1 MQTRASYHGLKVGS
15 LPAGPR
21 NQITDVP
28 GVTVGHCTVDT
39 DTHKTGVTVLFPC
52 AENPFVHKLPAAA
65 FVLNG
70 YGKSAGLVQIQEL
83 GTLESPIALTN
94 TLNVGKVHDALV
106 GYLVERCEAEGVELR
121 SVNPV
126 VCECNDSTLN
136 DICHRAVEESHV
148 RAAMEQ
154 AGADFDEGDVGA
166 GKGMVC
172 HDLKG
177 GIGSASRL
185 MEVDGKTYTLDPTT
199 GGYIES
205 PSATAGMD
213 YQQLMTLGQAEMVQL
228 YIDGATAAEDFAFTE
243 EENGLRVSFTMPTE
257 QLGQMQQQISSLM
270 TDELLPALEEQMRQ
284 SVSEQMDAL
293 LESMGGAE
301 ALQVDQAQLDAL
313 IDQQVQMVMEM
324 ERQLFESLQINGLS
338 CDMLITDGV
347 INDQTVGMQMEFA
360 LRDLVD
366 SLAGSLGVTGTD
378 TSTVPESCGLD
389 MQIHAVIADRNQEI
403 EIDFP
408 DFDAAA

>member
-1 MQTRASYHGLKVGS
+1 MEGAFKDQVQTMAMKMSGEVMGNRSIPRPISWTARPTPSTRP
-15 LPAGPR
+15 PA
-21 NQITDVP
+21 
-28 GVTVGHCTVDT
+28 
-39 DTHKTGVTVLFPC
+39 
-52 AENPFVHKLPAAA
+52 
-65 FVLNG
+65 
-70 YGKSAGLVQIQEL
+70 
-83 GTLESPIALTN
+83 
-94 TLNVGKVHDALV
+94 
-106 GYLVERCEAEGVELR
+106 
-121 SVNPV
+121 
-126 VCECNDSTLN
+126 
-136 DICHRAVEESHV
+136 
-148 RAAMEQ
+148 
-154 AGADFDEGDVGA
+154 
-166 GKGMVC
+166 
-172 HDLKG
+172 
-177 GIGSASRL
+177 
-185 MEVDGKTYTLDPTT
+185 
-199 GGYIES
+199 GYIES

-408 DFDAAA
+408 DFGAAA

>member
-1 MQTRASYHGLKVGS
+1 MSRRFAFLLSLALVMAVALTGCGMNKEKAIEQMGQALTDSSVIESGRLTGEISGTISLGADSIPMELTMEGAFKDQMQTMAMKMSGEVMGNPL
-15 LPAGPR
+15 
-21 NQITDVP
+21 
-28 GVTVGHCTVDT
+28 DT
-39 DTHKTGVTVLFPC
+39 ETYQL
-52 AENPFVHKLPAAA
+52 
-65 FVLNG
+65 
-70 YGKSAGLVQIQEL
+70 
-83 GTLESPIALTN
+83 
-94 TLNVGKVHDALV
+94 
-106 GYLVERCEAEGVELR
+106 
-121 SVNPV
+121 
-126 VCECNDSTLN
+126 
-136 DICHRAVEESHV
+136 
-148 RAAMEQ
+148 
-154 AGADFDEGDVGA
+154 
-166 GKGMVC
+166 
-172 HDLKG
+172 
-177 GIGSASRL
+177 
-185 MEVDGKTYTLDPTT
+185 DGKTYTLDPTT

-293 LESMGGAE
+293 LASMGGAE

-408 DFDAAA
+408 DFGALARGSFLRLFYCAYSSQSCAKIQNAFSAVLRWAVAGVMSSRSPLQRRSTVTSASSRRICSITLAGMLV

>member
-1 MQTRASYHGLKVGS
+1 MSRRFAFLLSLALVMAVALTGCGMNKEKAIEQMGQALTDSSVIESGRLTGEISGTISLGADSIPMELTMEGAFKDQMQTMAMKMSGEVMGNPL
-15 LPAGPR
+15 
-21 NQITDVP
+21 
-28 GVTVGHCTVDT
+28 DT
-39 DTHKTGVTVLFPC
+39 ETYQL
-52 AENPFVHKLPAAA
+52 
-65 FVLNG
+65 
-70 YGKSAGLVQIQEL
+70 
-83 GTLESPIALTN
+83 
-94 TLNVGKVHDALV
+94 
-106 GYLVERCEAEGVELR
+106 
-121 SVNPV
+121 
-126 VCECNDSTLN
+126 
-136 DICHRAVEESHV
+136 
-148 RAAMEQ
+148 
-154 AGADFDEGDVGA
+154 
-166 GKGMVC
+166 
-172 HDLKG
+172 
-177 GIGSASRL
+177 
-185 MEVDGKTYTLDPTT
+185 DGKTYTLDPTT

-243 EENGLRVSFTMPTE
+243 EGEWPAG
-257 QLGQMQQQISSLM
+257 QLHHAHRTASGQMQQQISSLM

-408 DFDAAA
+408 DFGAAA

>member
-1 MQTRASYHGLKVGS
+1 
-15 LPAGPR
+15 
-21 NQITDVP
+21 
-28 GVTVGHCTVDT
+28 
-39 DTHKTGVTVLFPC
+39 
-52 AENPFVHKLPAAA
+52 
-65 FVLNG
+65 
-70 YGKSAGLVQIQEL
+70 
-83 GTLESPIALTN
+83 
-94 TLNVGKVHDALV
+94 
-106 GYLVERCEAEGVELR
+106 
-121 SVNPV
+121 
-126 VCECNDSTLN
+126 
-136 DICHRAVEESHV
+136 
-148 RAAMEQ
+148 
-154 AGADFDEGDVGA
+154 
-166 GKGMVC
+166 
-172 HDLKG
+172 
-177 GIGSASRL
+177 
-185 MEVDGKTYTLDPTT
+185 
-199 GGYIES
+199 
-205 PSATAGMD
+205 
-213 YQQLMTLGQAEMVQL
+213 
-228 YIDGATAAEDFAFTE
+228 
-243 EENGLRVSFTMPTE
+243 MPTE

-389 MQIHAVIADRNQEI
+389 MQIHAVIADHNQEI

-408 DFDAAA
+408 DFGAAA

>member
-1 MQTRASYHGLKVGS
+1 MSRRFAFLLSLALVMAVALTGCGMNKEKAIEQMGQALTDSSVIESGRLTGEISGTISLGADSIPMELTMEGAFKDQMQTMAMKMSGEVMGNPL
-15 LPAGPR
+15 
-21 NQITDVP
+21 
-28 GVTVGHCTVDT
+28 DT
-39 DTHKTGVTVLFPC
+39 ET
-52 AENPFVHKLPAAA
+52 
-65 FVLNG
+65 
-70 YGKSAGLVQIQEL
+70 
-83 GTLESPIALTN
+83 
-94 TLNVGKVHDALV
+94 
-106 GYLVERCEAEGVELR
+106 
-121 SVNPV
+121 
-126 VCECNDSTLN
+126 
-136 DICHRAVEESHV
+136 
-148 RAAMEQ
+148 M
-154 AGADFDEGDVGA
+154 VGA
-166 GKGMVC
+166 Q
-172 HDLKG
+172 
-177 GIGSASRL
+177 ASKEQL
-185 MEVDGKTYTLDPTT
+185 DGKTYTLDPTT

-270 TDELLPALEEQMRQ
+270 IDELLPALEEQMRQ

>member
-1 MQTRASYHGLKVGS
+1 MSRRFAFLLS
-15 LPAGPR
+15 LA
-21 NQITDVP
+21 
-28 GVTVGHCTVDT
+28 
-39 DTHKTGVTVLFPC
+39 
-52 AENPFVHKLPAAA
+52 
-65 FVLNG
+65 
-70 YGKSAGLVQIQEL
+70 LVMAV
-83 GTLESPIALTN
+83 ALTGCGMN
-94 TLNVGKVHDALV
+94 KEKAIEQMGQALTDS
-106 GYLVERCEAEGVELR
+106 
-121 SVNPV
+121 SV
-126 VCECNDSTLN
+126 
-136 DICHRAVEESHV
+136 IESG
-148 RAAMEQ
+148 RLTGEISGTISL
-154 AGADFDEGDVGA
+154 GADSIPMTMAMKMSG
-166 GKGMVC
+166 
-172 HDLKG
+172 
-177 GIGSASRL
+177 
-185 MEVDGKTYTLDPTT
+185 EVMGNPLDTETYQLDGKTYTLDPTT

-389 MQIHAVIADRNQEI
+389 MQIHAVIADHNQEI

-408 DFDAAA
+408 DFGAAA

>member
-1 MQTRASYHGLKVGS
+1 MSRRFAFLLSLALVMAVALTGCGMNKEKAIEQMGQALTDSSVIESGRLTGEISGTISLGADSIPMELTMEGAFKDQMQTMAMKMSGEVMGNPL
-15 LPAGPR
+15 
-21 NQITDVP
+21 
-28 GVTVGHCTVDT
+28 DT
-39 DTHKTGVTVLFPC
+39 ETYQL
-52 AENPFVHKLPAAA
+52 
-65 FVLNG
+65 
-70 YGKSAGLVQIQEL
+70 
-83 GTLESPIALTN
+83 
-94 TLNVGKVHDALV
+94 
-106 GYLVERCEAEGVELR
+106 
-121 SVNPV
+121 
-126 VCECNDSTLN
+126 
-136 DICHRAVEESHV
+136 
-148 RAAMEQ
+148 
-154 AGADFDEGDVGA
+154 
-166 GKGMVC
+166 
-172 HDLKG
+172 
-177 GIGSASRL
+177 
-185 MEVDGKTYTLDPTT
+185 DGKTYTLDPTT

-228 YIDGATAAEDFAFTE
+228 YIDGATAAEDFAFAE

-301 ALQVDQAQLDAL
+301 ALQVDQAQLNAL
-313 IDQQVQMVMEM
+313 IDQQAQMVMEM

-408 DFDAAA
+408 DFGAAA

>member
-1 MQTRASYHGLKVGS
+1 MSRRFAFLLSLALVMAVALTGCGMNKEKAIEQMGQALTDSSVIESGRLTGEISGTISLGADSIPMELTMEGAFKDQMQTMAMKMSGEVMGNPL
-15 LPAGPR
+15 
-21 NQITDVP
+21 
-28 GVTVGHCTVDT
+28 DT
-39 DTHKTGVTVLFPC
+39 ETYQL
-52 AENPFVHKLPAAA
+52 
-65 FVLNG
+65 
-70 YGKSAGLVQIQEL
+70 
-83 GTLESPIALTN
+83 
-94 TLNVGKVHDALV
+94 
-106 GYLVERCEAEGVELR
+106 
-121 SVNPV
+121 
-126 VCECNDSTLN
+126 
-136 DICHRAVEESHV
+136 
-148 RAAMEQ
+148 
-154 AGADFDEGDVGA
+154 
-166 GKGMVC
+166 
-172 HDLKG
+172 
-177 GIGSASRL
+177 
-185 MEVDGKTYTLDPTT
+185 DGKTYTLDPTT

-301 ALQVDQAQLDAL
+301 ALQVDQAQLNAL

-366 SLAGSLGVTGTD
+366 SLAGSLGVTGTRREIKTD
-378 TSTVPESCGLD
+378 LSSIIKVVRENTDIPCAIGFGISTPEQTKKMADISDG
-389 MQIHAVIADRNQEI
+389 VIVGSALIKLLEKHGQ
-403 EIDFP
+403 
-408 DFDAAA
+408 DAPPYIGEYVKSMKQAL